1 MTSGD
6 GFERSQSAD
15 RASVRR
21 DPLLVEAASWPIEP
35 ASLAALIGI
44 GMSDRQIAAY
54 FSVAVADVWTLRDRF
69 GLR

>member
-1 MTSGD
+1 MSGD
-6 GFERSQSAD
+6 GLERSRSVD
-15 RASVRR
+15 RASGQRE
-21 DPLLVEAASWPIEP
+21 PLLVEAASWPIEP

-54 FSVAVADVWTLRDRF
+54 FSVAVADVGALRERF